1 MSEEFNV
8 GDVVVCVNNSPILC
22 ERRIHTGG
30 WAPEIGTIVRVV
42 SLGSDDC
49 GCVWLRG
56 NNGAGLF
63 ARFKKLPKA
72 TDEFTR
78 QIRACRPNKSR
89 QPA

>member
-8 GDVVVCVNNSPILC
+8 GDVVVCVDKSLIKC
-22 ERRIHTGG
+22 RIANHTGE
-30 WAPEIGTIVRVV
+30 WAPK
-42 SLGSDDC
+42 LGAVLRITSIAVDDC
-49 GCVWLRG
+49 GCSVLHG
-56 NNGAGLF
+56 SNGVGVF

-78 QIRACRPNKSR
+78 QILACRPNKSR